1 VNAPLPMLDLSAGI
15 AEHRL
20 EIERALARVIAAGA
34 FIQGP
39 DVAAFEAEM
48 ASYLEVSHCVALH
61 SGTDALVLGLRA
73 LGVGPGDEVIVP
85 AFSFCATAEAV
96 SVVGATPVFVDIDPR
111 TFNLDPAGV
120 EAALSRHTRAL
131 LPVHLFGQGAAMDA
145 LLELAERHEL
155 CVLEDAAQAL
165 GGSYGPRRL
174 GSLGHAAALSFFP
187 SKNLGAFGDG
197 GMLATNQA
205 ELAELCR
212 ELREHGRKSGAPGR
226 GREHERIGCNS
237 RLDTL
242 QAAVLRVKLPW
253 LEGAVAARRAA
264 AERYDGLL
272 SGLPGATLPWRDP
285 RALHSFHQYTL
296 QLPAAR
302 RDQVQARLLAQGIQT
317 RVYYPTPLHRLPAY
331 AGGHRRRDLAQADAA
346 SRRVLSLPLW
356 PEIPAS
362 AQARVADALR
372 QALA

>member
-15 AEHRL
+15 AEYRPD
-20 EIERALARVIAAGA
+20 IEHALARVIAAGE

-48 ASYLEVSHCVALH
+48 ASYLGVSHCVAVH

-96 SVVGATPVFVDIDPR
+96 SLVGAMPVFVDIDPR

-145 LLELAERHEL
+145 LLELAERHDL
-155 CVLEDAAQAL
+155 RVLEDAAQAL
-165 GGSYGPRRL
+165 GGRYGSRRL

-197 GMLATNQA
+197 GMLATNQRGV
-205 ELAELCR
+205 AELCR
-212 ELREHGRKSGAPGR
+212 ELREHGRKSGALGNGPQ
-226 GREHERIGCNS
+226 HERLGYNS

-242 QAAVLRVKLPW
+242 QAAVLP
-253 LEGAVAARRAA
+253 
-264 AERYDGLL
+264 
-272 SGLPGATLPWRDP
+272 
-285 RALHSFHQYTL
+285 
-296 QLPAAR
+296 
-302 RDQVQARLLAQGIQT
+302 
-317 RVYYPTPLHRLPAY
+317 
-331 AGGHRRRDLAQADAA
+331 
-346 SRRVLSLPLW
+346 
-356 PEIPAS
+356 
-362 AQARVADALR
+362 
-372 QALA
+372 